1 MQDKNSFSIAKYKT
15 LFTKKKHSES
25 TSERASADRGSLSAQ
40 ALTWVKLVR
49 ACVMPLH
56 QVFHANWMPGFDIH
70 HPTLQ
75 THTATE
81 QRVNSHQTVHRAN
94 VHAGRNHHKQLE
106 TN

>member
-1 MQDKNSFSIAKYKT
+1 MQDINSFSIAESKT
-15 LFTKKKHSES
+15 YTKKKHSES
-25 TSERASADRGSLSAQ
+25 TSERTSAVCGSLSAQ

-56 QVFHANWMPGFDIH
+56 QVFHANGTPGFDIH

-81 QRVNSHQTVHRAN
+81 QSVNSHQTVYTAN
-94 VHAGRNHHKQLE
+94 VHAGRNNPEQLE